1 MEAAAAGRIGGVGQA
16 SFEDGFIIS
25 PVTAR
30 NATMAAAARAAL
42 AAAQPISV
50 GAALGALAYYGA
62 LALVGLA
69 VLVSALRYYAD
80 NGYRIRL
87 LQKRR
92 AARHRMHGHPELG
105 SGPGPARAEGVSCGR
120 QRGPRR
126 CIRAPQV
133 LCPALGV
140 AYGGVGRACARPDAG
155 DSLALYAPRSRVHC
169 TVPLSCPPP
178 GGGLDSGRLAEPV
191 VRRTCA

>member
-92 AARHRMHGHPELG
+92 VARRRMHGHLG
-105 SGPGPARAEGVSCGR
+105 LRSGPGPTRAEGVSCGR
-120 QRGPRR
+120 QRPPSLHPRAAG
-126 CIRAPQV
+126 IM
-133 LCPALGV
+133 LGV
-140 AYGGVGRACARPDAG
+140 GCRPRGSRA
-155 DSLALYAPRSRVHC
+155 RVC
-169 TVPLSCPPP
+169 SP
-178 GGGLDSGRLAEPV
+178 
-191 VRRTCA
+191 